1 VGTSVEI
8 IGEQTAIRQAVL
20 GSTALGLVAELQGEL
35 GARRAGLLERRRQLQ
50 ADFAR
55 GVRPAFKA
63 SSAQV
68 RSEEWRVPPAPA
80 DLSDRR
86 VEITGPTDAKMLI
99 NALNSGARVFMA
111 DFEDANCPTWAN
123 MADGQANVSEAVR
136 RTLTYESPE
145 GKQYRLG
152 SDLATLM
159 VRPRGWHL
167 LEDHVV
173 AADGAV
179 SASLFDFGVFVAN
192 NGAEL
197 LQRGSGPYFYL
208 AKLENADEA
217 ALWRSAFEIAE
228 GRLGLPPG
236 SIRATVLVETI
247 LAAFEMD
254 EILHA
259 LGPYATALNAGRW
272 DYTFSIIKKFRND
285 PAFVLPDRAQVTM
298 AVPFMHAYTELLV
311 RTCHRRGAHAIGGM
325 AAFIPSRRDP
335 EVNERA
341 LSAVREDKRREV
353 SAGFDG
359 TWVAHPDLVPVAT
372 EVFDNVLGQAPN
384 QLSRSRE
391 DVKVEP
397 SQLLDVVVPGGA
409 VTEAGV
415 RNNVA
420 VSLRYVESWLR
431 GTGAVAIFNLM
442 EDTATA
448 EIARAQIWQWSH
460 QRAAL
465 GDGRVVDREL
475 VRHLEAEELERLLS
489 ELGDA
494 GLGDGRAK
502 EAAELFDNVALSAEF
517 VDFLTLPAYE
527 KLEG

>member
-1 VGTSVEI
+1 MSWLRASRCLPVFSTS
-8 IGEQTAIRQAVL
+8 
-20 GSTALGLVAELQGEL
+20 
-35 GARRAGLLERRRQLQ
+35 
-50 ADFAR
+50 
-55 GVRPAFKA
+55 AF
-63 SSAQV
+63 S
-68 RSEEWRVPPAPA
+68 WRT
-80 DLSDRR
+80 
-86 VEITGPTDAKMLI
+86 TGP
-99 NALNSGARVFMA
+99 SCSS
-111 DFEDANCPTWAN
+111 EDP
-123 MADGQANVSEAVR
+123 G
-136 RTLTYESPE
+136 L
-145 GKQYRLG
+145 
-152 SDLATLM
+152 
-159 VRPRGWHL
+159 
-167 LEDHVV
+167 
-173 AADGAV
+173 
-179 SASLFDFGVFVAN
+179 
-192 NGAEL
+192 
-197 LQRGSGPYFYL
+197 YFYL

-285 PAFVLPDRAQVTM
+285 QAFVLPDRAQVTM

-341 LSAVREDKRREV
+341 LAAVREDKRREV

-372 EVFDNVLGQAPN
+372 EVFDSVLGRAAN
-384 QLSRSRE
+384 QLTRSRD
-391 DVKVEP
+391 DVTVGP
-397 SQLLDVVVPGGA
+397 SQLLDVTVPGGA

-415 RNNVA
+415 RSNVA
-420 VSLRYVESWLR
+420 VSLRYLESWLR

-448 EIARAQIWQWSH
+448 EIARAQIWQWCY
-460 QRAAL
+460 QGVAL
-465 GDGRVVDREL
+465 GDGRSVDREL
-475 VRHLEAEELERLLS
+475 VRRLEAEELERLLS

-502 EAAELFDNVALSAEF
+502 EAAELFDTVALSDEF
-517 VDFLTLPAYE
+517 VDFLTWPGYDT
-527 KLEG
+527 LEG